1 MASQKGVTQTRRH
14 SGGDAG
20 QGYWY
25 YDDMTPA
32 ELKER
37 EVLITQYE
45 AMQARQEAY
54 MEPRLA
60 DFAAQERLEV
70 ELRGCVFAK
79 SCKLPDAVI
88 NYNDPAGFVPVDSL
102 SDYGTFAILGA
113 RQADNGGL
121 VPLEL
126 ISGAV
131 PAGVGGLALG
141 GAATGATTSGVA
153 ATTGTTATGAAATTG
168 GTMIASGL
176 LGFIALFWPSSLGD
190 SALYTEDQLRSLK
203 QARTRMRLYVEPQA
217 DGSLKGYGFYTGS
230 KPEWEMIDVIQFSQR
245 GAQQVADF
253 GDGVELIW
261 TPAID
266 PTDTLGIPPLKGAP
280 HTPHIWIF
288 PPTKNAETLIVNPIY
303 PPDYKDFILVFPAD
317 SGVLPL
323 YIVLNVPRKGVTAL
337 GHLYHSPPETEE
349 ITAFPEL
356 KRVQGKTPRQG
367 GGGFRRRWVDSKGR
381 RIYEWD
387 SQHGELEVYRA
398 SDGSHLGAYDPV
410 TGAQNSPPKKDR
422 NIKKY
427 L

>member
-1 MASQKGVTQTRRH
+1 M
-14 SGGDAG
+14 
-20 QGYWY
+20 
-25 YDDMTPA
+25 
-32 ELKER
+32 
-37 EVLITQYE
+37 
-45 AMQARQEAY
+45 
-54 MEPRLA
+54 
-60 DFAAQERLEV
+60 
-70 ELRGCVFAK
+70 
-79 SCKLPDAVI
+79 
-88 NYNDPAGFVPVDSL
+88 PVDSL

-113 RQADNGGL
+113 RQSDNSGL

-141 GAATGATTSGVA
+141 GAATGATASGVA

-323 YIVLNVPRKGVTAL
+323 YIVLNVPGRNYVPKPKLLPGFPDAKWARPKTA
-337 GHLYHSPPETEE
+337 
-349 ITAFPEL
+349 I
-356 KRVQGKTPRQG
+356 QG
-367 GGGFRRRWVDSKGR
+367 GGGLRPRWKAQDGT
-381 RIYEWD
+381 IFEWD
-387 SQHGELEVYRA
+387 FKHGAVEKYNKR
-398 SDGSHLGAYDPV
+398 GKHLGEFNHITGTQNKPADP
-410 TGAQNSPPKKDR
+410 TRTIEP
-422 NIKKY
+422 
-427 L
+427 

>member
-1 MASQKGVTQTRRH
+1 MASQKGVIRTRRH

-20 QGYWY
+20 QGYSY

-54 MEPRLA
+54 MERRQA
-60 DFAAQERLEV
+60 DFAEQKRPDAER
-70 ELRGCVFAK
+70 RGCVFAK

-113 RQADNGGL
+113 RQADNSGL

-141 GAATGATTSGVA
+141 GAATVATASGV
-153 ATTGTTATGAAATTG
+153 AATTG

-266 PTDTLGIPPLKGAP
+266 PTNTLGIPPLKGAP
-280 HTPHIWIF
+280 HTPQIWIF
-288 PPTKNAETLIVNPIY
+288 PPTKNADTIIVNPIY

-323 YIVLNVPRKGVTAL
+323 YIVLNVPRRGVKAY
-337 GHLYHSPPETEE
+337 GHDYHAAPETNE
-349 ITAFPEL
+349 ILAFPGL
-356 KRVQGKTPRQG
+356 IKAKKKTPIQG
-367 GGGFRRRWVDSKGR
+367 GGGYRSRWIDKKGR
-381 RIYEWD
+381 LIYEWD
-387 SQHGELEVYRA
+387 SLHGELELYRA
-398 SDGSHLGAYDPV
+398 SDGSHLGSYHPI
-410 TGAQNSPPKKDR
+410 TGDQIDPPKNGR

>member
-1 MASQKGVTQTRRH
+1 
-14 SGGDAG
+14 
-20 QGYWY
+20 
-25 YDDMTPA
+25 MTPA

-37 EVLITQYE
+37 QDLQTKYE
-45 AMQARQEAY
+45 AMLARQEAY
-54 MEPRLA
+54 MERRRA
-60 DFAAQERLEV
+60 DFAAQERLDAER
-70 ELRGCVFAK
+70 RGCVFIK

-113 RQADNGGL
+113 RQADSSGL

-131 PAGVGGLALG
+131 PAGVGSLALG
-141 GAATGATTSGVA
+141 GAATGATTTGVA
-153 ATTGTTATGAAATTG
+153 ATTGT
-168 GTMIASGL
+168 TMIASGL
-176 LGFIALFWPSSLGD
+176 LGFLALLWPSSLGD
-190 SALYTEDQLRSLK
+190 SALYTEEQLRSLK

-245 GAQQVADF
+245 GSQQVADF

-288 PPTKNAETLIVNPIY
+288 PPTKNADAIIVNPIY

-323 YIVLNVPRKGVTAL
+323 YIVLNVPRKGVTER
-337 GHLYHSPPETEE
+337 GHSYHSPPETEE
-349 ITAFPEL
+349 IVAFPGI
-356 KRVQGKTPRQG
+356 KSIPGKTPREG
-367 GGGFRRRWVDSKGR
+367 GGSYRRRWIDEKGR

-398 SDGSHLGAYDPV
+398 SDGSHLGSYDPI
-410 TGAQNSPPKKDR
+410 TGEQNDLPKKNR

>member
-1 MASQKGVTQTRRH
+1 MASLKGVTRTRRH
-14 SGGDAG
+14 SGGDTG

-25 YDDMTPA
+25 HDDMTPA

-54 MEPRLA
+54 MERRQA
-60 DFAAQERLEV
+60 DFAAHKRPDAER
-70 ELRGCVFAK
+70 RGCVFAK
-79 SCKLPDAVI
+79 SCKLPDAEI

-113 RQADNGGL
+113 RQADNCGL

-141 GAATGATTSGVA
+141 GAASGATASGVA
-153 ATTGTTATGAAATTG
+153 ATTG
-168 GTMIASGL
+168 GTMLASGL
-176 LGFIALFWPSSLGD
+176 LGFIALIWPSSLGD

-266 PTDTLGIPPLKGAP
+266 PTNTLGIPPLKGAP
-280 HTPHIWIF
+280 HTPQIWIF
-288 PPTKNAETLIVNPIY
+288 PPTKNADTIIVNPIY

-323 YIVLNVPRKGVTAL
+323 YIVLNVPRKGVTEPD
-337 GHLYHSPPETEE
+337 HSYHSPPK
-349 ITAFPEL
+349 TAAISGFPDL
-356 KRVQGKTPRQG
+356 TKIKGKTPNVDG
-367 GGGFRRRWVDSKGR
+367 GTRARWIDSKGR
-381 RIYEWD
+381 RVYEWD
-387 SQHGELEVYRA
+387 SRHGELEVYRT
-398 SDGSHLGAYDPV
+398 SDGSHLGAFDPT
-410 TGAQNSPPKKDR
+410 TGQQMRPPIKNR

>member
-1 MASQKGVTQTRRH
+1 MASQKGVIRTRRH

-20 QGYWY
+20 QGYSY
-25 YDDMTPA
+25 YDDMTTA

-54 MEPRLA
+54 MERRQA
-60 DFAAQERLEV
+60 DFAAHKRPYAER
-70 ELRGCVFAK
+70 RGCVFAK

-113 RQADNGGL
+113 RQADDSGL

-141 GAATGATTSGVA
+141 GAATGATATGVVATTSG
-153 ATTGTTATGAAATTG
+153 
-168 GTMIASGL
+168 TMLTSGL
-176 LGFIALFWPSSLGD
+176 LGVLALFWPSSLGD

-203 QARTRMRLYVEPQA
+203 KARIRMRLYVEPQA
-217 DGSLKGYGFYTGS
+217 DGSLKGYGFYTAS

-266 PTDTLGIPPLKGAP
+266 PTNTLGIPPLKGAP

-288 PPTKNAETLIVNPIY
+288 PPTKNADTIIVNPIY

-323 YIVLNVPRKGVTAL
+323 YIVLNVPRKGVTEPDHSY
-337 GHLYHSPPETEE
+337 HLPPETAA
-349 ITAFPEL
+349 ISGFQGLTQV
-356 KRVQGKTPRQG
+356 KGKTPKVDG
-367 GGGFRRRWVDSKGR
+367 GTRARWIDSKGR
-381 RIYEWD
+381 RVYEWD
-387 SQHGELEVYRA
+387 YRHGELEVYRT
-398 SDGSHLGAYDPV
+398 SDGSHLGAFDPT
-410 TGAQNSPPKKDR
+410 TGQQMRPPIKNR

>member
-1 MASQKGVTQTRRH
+1 MASQKGVIRTRRH

-20 QGYWY
+20 QGYSY

-54 MEPRLA
+54 MERRQA
-60 DFAAQERLEV
+60 DFAEQKRPDAER
-70 ELRGCVFAK
+70 RGCVFAK

-113 RQADNGGL
+113 RQADNSGL

-141 GAATGATTSGVA
+141 GAATVATASGV
-153 ATTGTTATGAAATTG
+153 AATTG

-266 PTDTLGIPPLKGAP
+266 PTNTLGIPPLKGAP
-280 HTPHIWIF
+280 HTPQIWIF
-288 PPTKNAETLIVNPIY
+288 PPTKNADTIIVNPIY

-323 YIVLNVPRKGVTAL
+323 YIVLNVP
-337 GHLYHSPPETEE
+337 GHGYHKPPDLLP
-349 ITAFPEL
+349 AFPDAVSARP
-356 KRVQGKTPRQG
+356 KSSVRG
-367 GGGFRRRWVDSKGR
+367 GGKKRNRWLDTRG

-387 SQHGELEVYRA
+387 FQHGAVEMYDKQGR
-398 SDGSHLGAYDPV
+398 HLGEFDPN
-410 TGAQNSPPKKDR
+410 TGKQTKPAKNGRTTPK
-422 NIKKY
+422 
-427 L
+427 

>member
-1 MASQKGVTQTRRH
+1 MASQKGLIRTRRH

-20 QGYWY
+20 QGYSY

-54 MEPRLA
+54 MERRQA
-60 DFAAQERLEV
+60 DFAEQKRPDAER
-70 ELRGCVFAK
+70 RGCVFAK

-113 RQADNGGL
+113 RQADNSGL

-141 GAATGATTSGVA
+141 GAATGATASGV
-153 ATTGTTATGAAATTG
+153 AATTG

-266 PTDTLGIPPLKGAP
+266 PTNTLGIPPLKGAP
-280 HTPHIWIF
+280 HTPQIWIF
-288 PPTKNAETLIVNPIY
+288 PPTKNADTIIVNPIY

-323 YIVLNVPRKGVTAL
+323 YIVLNVP
-337 GHLYHSPPETEE
+337 GHGYHKPPDLLP
-349 ITAFPEL
+349 AFPDAVSARP
-356 KRVQGKTPRQG
+356 KSSVRG
-367 GGGFRRRWVDSKGR
+367 GGKKRNRWLDTRG

-387 SQHGELEVYRA
+387 FQHGAVEMYDKQGR
-398 SDGSHLGAYDPV
+398 HLGEFDPN
-410 TGAQNSPPKKDR
+410 TGKQTKPAKNGRTTPK
-422 NIKKY
+422 
-427 L
+427 